1 MLRYFV
7 LGLLAALSACATP
20 QPASKTMRPP
30 PIAEVQYLPPLAEI
44 TLVTASGSREQQPD
58 ESRMAALNLGDA
70 LSDAVSPNLLYHSDE
85 ALTRALALSE
95 QIGALGEDTAVVAT
109 SSGELLALIR
119 VRYDVESSASRL
131 VQGGLGVMFG
141 GVPGPDGI
149 ERSAEI
155 VLVDPETSEIVW
167 YHQMGA
173 RDPRKP
179 DGAKRLIDGLI
190 TSSSQP

>member
-20 QPASKTMRPP
+20 QLASKTMQPP
-30 PIAEVQYLPPLAEI
+30 PIAEIYYLSPLAEI
-44 TLVTASGSREQQPD
+44 TLVTASGSREPQPD

-70 LSDAVSPNLLYHSDE
+70 LSDAVSPNLLDHSDE

-95 QIGALGEDTAVVAT
+95 QIGTLSEDTAVVAT

-149 ERSAEI
+149 EQSAEI
-155 VLVDPETSEIVW
+155 VLADPETSEIVW

-190 TSSSQP
+190 TASSQP